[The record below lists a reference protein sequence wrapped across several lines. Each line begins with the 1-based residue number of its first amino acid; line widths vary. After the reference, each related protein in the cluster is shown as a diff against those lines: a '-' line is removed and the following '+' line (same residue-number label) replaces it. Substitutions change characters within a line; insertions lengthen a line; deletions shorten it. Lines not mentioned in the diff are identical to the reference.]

1 MPCSSAAHDATTSA
15 SGRDRLAK
23 DIGMSIDSIN
33 GFIEELEVCG
43 PIDITRRGQEEINFY
58 TVNFI
63 IKRKPSI
70 LISTH

>member
-1 MPCSSAAHDATTSA
+1 
-15 SGRDRLAK
+15 
-23 DIGMSIDSIN
+23 MSIDSIN